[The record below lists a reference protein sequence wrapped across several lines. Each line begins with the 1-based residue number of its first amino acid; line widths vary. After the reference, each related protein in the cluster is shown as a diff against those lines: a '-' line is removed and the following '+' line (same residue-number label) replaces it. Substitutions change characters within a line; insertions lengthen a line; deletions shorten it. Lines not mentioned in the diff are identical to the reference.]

1 MKNRVGRAC
10 VSLFLLFLAATFR
23 VHAQSLPS
31 SITPQQLQIFQS
43 LSPEQQQAVLSALK
57 GSGAAGAL
65 GGQMVNQGQA
75 NPQQSPANA
84 PNAMQGQ
91 QPNAAAQQQIPQGPP
106 RLQPN
111 SVLLLTVSSAATP
124 CDQVSNPGQPGIGTQ
139 SPLSSQQGIGT
150 QQGIGIQQD
159 FGSQQGS
166 GSLPTGVTPV
176 PCTSVGAGTL
186 GASGQTNAPPLPIS
200 EAVAER
206 LLGAQGGLVNGEP
219 ITSPDVQQKLHTLL
233 EDRRQQI
240 LDGNPYTL
248 NSIGQLTLPTLPPI
262 TLWGLTEDEATAL
275 LNAEPDLAGLT
286 FKVSLLPVVSV
297 ATTALEPFGYDLFSS
312 QQSGFAPPNDI
323 PVPTDYIVGPGDT
336 VDVEL
341 YGKEEGDYSLTVD
354 RNGYLHIP
362 GLGPLQVA
370 GLKYDQ
376 VKSRIQHEISTQ
388 MIGVE
393 SSVTMGV
400 LRTIQ
405 VFVTGDVNVP
415 SSYQVSSLS
424 TVTNALYVA
433 GGVSKIGSL
442 RNLEVKR
449 DGRVI
454 ARLDLYALLLHG
466 DSSGDVRLQQ
476 GDVVFVPP
484 VGPTVS
490 IGGEV
495 RRPAIYEVHAGD
507 TIADLLSLAGGLVP
521 DAAPHGAKLERVD
534 GGTELR
540 VMDLDLASI
549 NQLAMRLHPGD
560 VLTVP
565 HILDEMA
572 DSVSLQGEVLR
583 PGMYAWHQG
592 MRLSD
597 LLTSLAAL
605 KEDADQRYVIIRRES
620 YPGRRLS
627 VLSADAVRAFQ
638 APGTAADPILQ
649 SRDRVVVLPLRPD
662 RGDELAEVL
671 QQLKSQARDGAA
683 PPIVTVDGQTIAP
696 GSYPLQPGMRISDL
710 VRAGGGLDSA
720 AYRLDAELT
729 RYVVADGQ
737 YRKTEII
744 PIDLAAALHGNDTAD
759 LSLEPYDTLIIKE
772 LPYWETQGT
781 VTLTGQ
787 VRFPGTY
794 PIREGETLSSLIR
807 RAGGLTPYAFP
818 QGAVFTRVAIKE
830 EEQVRM
836 DELSKR
842 MQSEVTALALE
853 STQTEQGQNAGQ
865 ALTIGTTLLAQLKSA
880 QAVGRLVINLQDAIN
895 HPDQGGDIELR
906 PGDQLVIPRA
916 RQYVTVIGEV
926 QNPTAHIWKGGLT
939 RDDYIEMSGGP
950 TERADR
956 GEIYVVRADGSVVI
970 RPGSKWFSR
979 AAGIQPGDT
988 IVVPLNAEH
997 VPALTMWKEVT
1008 TILYNI
1014 AVAVAAVHAL

>member
-1 MKNRVGRAC
+1 MTKNRVRRAC
-10 VSLFLLFLAATFR
+10 VLLVLLLAATLQL
-23 VHAQSLPS
+23 HAQTLPS
-31 SITPQQLQIFQS
+31 SITPEQLQIFQS

-57 GSGAAGAL
+57 GNGAAGAL
-65 GGQMVNQGQA
+65 GA
-75 NPQQSPANA
+75 SPANQLPSSAAQGLQGA
-84 PNAMQGQ
+84 PGMQGP
-91 QPNAAAQQQIPQGPP
+91 QPNAAMQQLPPGPP

-111 SVLLLTVSSAATP
+111 SVLLLTVISAGEP
-124 CDQVSNPGQPGIGTQ
+124 CDQATLAAEQGAGSSLSTPGQPGSVT
-139 SPLSSQQGIGT
+139 PPAT
-150 QQGIGIQQD
+150 
-159 FGSQQGS
+159 
-166 GSLPTGVTPV
+166 LPTGACTPA
-176 PCTSVGAGTL
+176 TGETR
-186 GASGQTNAPPLPIS
+186 GASGPTSAPPLPIS

-206 LLGAQGGLVNGEP
+206 LLGAQGGLVGGQP
-219 ITSPDVQQKLHTLL
+219 ITSPDVQEKLRTLL

-248 NSIGQLTLPTLPPI
+248 NSIGQLTLPTFPPI

-286 FKVSLLPVVSV
+286 FKVSLLPVVNV
-297 ATTALEPFGYDLFSS
+297 ATTALQPFGYDLFSS
-312 QQSGFAPPNDI
+312 QQSGFAPPGNI
-323 PVPTDYIVGPGDT
+323 PVPTSYIVGPGDT
-336 VDVEL
+336 VDLEL
-341 YGKEEGDYSLTVD
+341 YGKQQGDYSLAVD
-354 RNGYLHIP
+354 RNGYIHIP

-376 VKSRIQHEISTQ
+376 VKQRIQHEISTQ

-405 VFVTGDVNVP
+405 VFVTGDVNIP

-442 RNLEVKR
+442 RNVEVKR

-454 ARLDLYALLLHG
+454 AKLDVYALLLHG
-466 DSSGDVRLQQ
+466 NSSGDVRLQQ

-495 RRPAIYEVHAGD
+495 RRPAIYEVRSGD
-507 TIADLLSLAGGLVP
+507 TIGDVLSLAGGLVP
-521 DAAPHGAKLERVD
+521 DADPHAAKLERVD
-534 GGTELR
+534 GGADLK
-540 VMDLDLASI
+540 VVDLDLTSSS
-549 NQLAMRLHPGD
+549 QLAMRLHAGD
-560 VLTVP
+560 ILTVP

-572 DSVSLQGEVLR
+572 DSVSLEGEALR
-583 PGMYAWHQG
+583 PGMYAWHAG
-592 MRLSD
+592 MHLTN

-605 KEDADQRYVIIRRES
+605 KEDADQRYVLIRRES
-620 YPGRRLS
+620 YPGRRVS

-638 APGTAADPILQ
+638 APGTSADPLLQ
-649 SRDRVVVLPLRPD
+649 SRDRVIVLPLKAD
-662 RGDELAEVL
+662 RGDDLAEVL
-671 QQLKSQARDGAA
+671 QQLKSQTRDGAA
-683 PPIVTVDGQTIAP
+683 PPIVTIDGQTIAP
-696 GSYPLQPGMRISDL
+696 GTYPLQPGMRISDL

-729 RYVVADGQ
+729 RYVVAGGQ

-744 PIDLAAALHGNDTAD
+744 PVDLAAALQGNDAAD
-759 LSLEPYDTLIIKE
+759 VSLEPYDTLIIKE
-772 LPYWETQGT
+772 LPYWATQGS
-781 VTLTGQ
+781 VTIAGQ

-794 PIREGETLSSLIR
+794 PITEGETLSSLIK

-818 QGAVFTRVAIKE
+818 DGAVFTRVAIQE
-830 EEQVRM
+830 EEQKQM
-836 DELSKR
+836 DELAVR
-842 MQSEVTALALE
+842 MQSQLTTVALQ
-853 STQTEQGQNAGQ
+853 STQTQEGQNAGQ
-865 ALTIGTTLLAQLKSA
+865 ALTIGENLLAQLKSA
-880 QAVGRLVINLQDAIN
+880 RAVGRLVISLQDAIN
-895 HPDQGGDIELR
+895 HPGQGADIELR
-906 PGDQLVIPRA
+906 PGDQLLIPRA

-926 QNPTAHIWKGGLT
+926 QNPTAHIWKTGLT

-950 TERADR
+950 TRRADK
-956 GEIYVVRADGSVVI
+956 GEIYVVRADGSVVLKS
-970 RPGSKWFSR
+970 GSRWFSR
-979 AAGIQPGDT
+979 SPGIQAGDT